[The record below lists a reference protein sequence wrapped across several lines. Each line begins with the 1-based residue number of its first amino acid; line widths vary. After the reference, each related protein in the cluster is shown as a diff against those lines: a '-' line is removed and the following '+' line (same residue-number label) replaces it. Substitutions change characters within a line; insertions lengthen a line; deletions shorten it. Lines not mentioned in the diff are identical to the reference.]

1 MGLEVVMQRVANSR
15 RRRVT
20 GIISISVFVWSL
32 LPSPVAFAQSPSTF
46 KQDLALWAPVFM
58 TVKLPKSFYAYMEV
72 NPRFFDLDDGGD
84 IGQLLLRPAA
94 GYQLTEK
101 LSIWQGYAWVG
112 NFNVPHTPPQSSFF
126 EENRIYQQANYVH
139 KFQSWNTLSRFRL
152 EERWIEGAAGTAVR
166 LRLMWRGLYPLP
178 IAPEWAFA
186 TYDEVFI
193 NLNTVEGRRGPEA
206 GFDQNRFFI
215 GINRTFSKR
224 FNMDFGYQNQ
234 LLNSKAIPELANQMN
249 HIVLLNFFI
258 NL

>member
-1 MGLEVVMQRVANSR
+1 MLPAANQLTR
-15 RRRVT
+15 KFT
-20 GIISISVFVWSL
+20 GITSISVFVWSL
-32 LPSPVAFAQSPSTF
+32 LLSAGSFAQTPSTF
-46 KQDLALWAPVFM
+46 KQDFGLWAPVFM
-58 TVKLPKSFYAYMEV
+58 TVKLPSSFYAYMEV
-72 NPRFFDLDDGGD
+72 NPRFFDLDDSGD
-84 IGQLLLRPAA
+84 IGQLLLRPAV

-112 NFNVPHTPPQSSFF
+112 NFNVPHTPSQSSFF

-139 KFQSWNTLSRFRL
+139 KFQSWNTLSRIRL
-152 EERWIEGAAGTAVR
+152 EERWIEGATGTAVR
-166 LRLMWRGLYPLP
+166 LRLLWRGLYPLP

-193 NLNTVEGRRGPEA
+193 HLNTVQGRTGPEA

-234 LLNSKAIPELANQMN
+234 LLNSKSIPDLANQMN
-249 HIVLLNFFI
+249 HIILLNFYI

>member
-1 MGLEVVMQRVANSR
+1 MQQAANQR
-15 RRRVT
+15 TRKFT
-20 GIISISVFVWSL
+20 GVISIWVFVWSL
-32 LPSPVAFAQSPSTF
+32 LLNAITFAQSPSTF
-46 KQDLALWAPVFM
+46 KQDFGLWAPVFM

-72 NPRFFDLDDGGD
+72 NPRFFDLDDAGD
-84 IGQLLLRPAA
+84 IGQLLLRPAV

-112 NFNVPHTPPQSSFF
+112 NFNVPHTPSQSSFF

-139 KFQSWNTLSRFRL
+139 KFQSWNTLSRVRL
-152 EERWIEGAAGTAVR
+152 EERWIEDAAGTAVR
-166 LRLMWRGLYPLP
+166 LRLLWRGLYPLP
-178 IAPEWAFA
+178 KAPQWAFA

-193 NLNTVEGRRGPEA
+193 NLNTVQGRRGPEA

-215 GINRTFSKR
+215 GINRTFSKN

-234 LLNSKAIPELANQMN
+234 LLNSKSIPDLANQMN
-249 HIVLLNFFI
+249 HIILLNFFI

>member
-1 MGLEVVMQRVANSR
+1 MQQAAHQRTHTVA
-15 RRRVT
+15 
-20 GIISISVFVWSL
+20 GIISISIFVWSL
-32 LPSPVAFAQSPSTF
+32 FLSAVALAQTSSTF
-46 KQDLALWAPVFM
+46 KQDFGLWAPVFM

-72 NPRFFDLDDGGD
+72 NPRFFDLDHSGD
-84 IGQLLLRPAA
+84 MGQLLLRPAV

-139 KFQSWNTLSRFRL
+139 KFQSWNTLSRIRM
-152 EERWIEGAAGTAVR
+152 EERWIEHAAGTALR

-178 IAPEWAFA
+178 IAPQWAFA

-193 NLNTVEGRRGPEA
+193 NLNTVQGKGPET

-215 GINRTFSKR
+215 GINRTFSKN

-234 LLNSKAIPELANQMN
+234 LLNSKAVPELANQMN
-249 HIVLLNFFI
+249 HIILLNFFI